1 MISYE
6 VSIGFSIINVC
17 VCVGSFNL
25 NSIVIAQK
33 NIWFMIRLL
42 PMFILFCV
50 SMLAETALFLYIRVT
65 LAQPYTSFFKYK
77 HDLYN
82 VIVTGH
88 ATSKCVLTKFDTII
102 NFMGG

>member
-33 NIWFMIRLL
+33 NI
-42 PMFILFCV
+42 
-50 SMLAETALFLYIRVT
+50 
-65 LAQPYTSFFKYK
+65 
-77 HDLYN
+77 
-82 VIVTGH
+82 
-88 ATSKCVLTKFDTII
+88 
-102 NFMGG
+102 